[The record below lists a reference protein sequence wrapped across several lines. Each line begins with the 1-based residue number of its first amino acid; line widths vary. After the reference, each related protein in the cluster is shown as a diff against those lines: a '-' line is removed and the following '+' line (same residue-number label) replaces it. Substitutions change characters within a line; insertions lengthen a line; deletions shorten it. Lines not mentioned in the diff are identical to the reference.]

1 MITMPVIYLVGF
13 MGCGKSSVGAALAGL
28 LGVRFVDL
36 DQSLE
41 EQLGASVAEIF
52 ARHGE
57 EHFRREESRLLTEVT
72 RLERAVVATG
82 GGTFCSA
89 ANRRVIEDSGG
100 ISVYLEAEWPTLLA
114 RLPGRQTDR
123 PKFGDPV
130 SARRLFEARQPL
142 YRLAL
147 LTVAVSP
154 DAGPREV
161 ARSVAESLAGL
172 GTPSLPGN

>member
-1 MITMPVIYLVGF
+1 MPVIYLVGF
-13 MGCGKSSVGAALAGL
+13 MGCGKSSVGAALAGM

-41 EQLGASVAEIF
+41 ERLGASVAEVF

-57 EHFRREESRLLTEVT
+57 AHFRREESRLLAEVA

-82 GGTFCSA
+82 GGTFCSES
-89 ANRRVIEDSGG
+89 NRRVIEGSGG

-114 RLPGRQTDR
+114 RLPGKQADR

-130 SARRLFEARQPL
+130 SAQRLFESRRPL
-142 YRLAL
+142 YQLAR
-147 LTVAVSP
+147 LTVTTSP
-154 DAGPREV
+154 DAAPRDI
-161 ARSVAESLAGL
+161 ARRVAESVACLDSPADR
-172 GTPSLPGN
+172 PD